1 MKKADW
7 LITVIGLILLG
18 AGLYMVKTF
27 DDAQGIMLTLPYIL
41 IGVGC
46 GAFGSGISNIISK
59 KAISKDADLQKKLT
73 IEENDERNIAIAN
86 RSKAKAFDCMTFV
99 FGILMLTFALMNF
112 DMAATLLL
120 VAAYLFVHI
129 YGIYFRFKY
138 EKEM

>member
-7 LITVIGLILLG
+7 LTTVIGIILLG

-27 DDAQGIMLTLPYIL
+27 DDAQGIFLTLPYIL

-46 GAFGSGISNIISK
+46 GVFGAGISNIISK

-73 IEENDERNIAIAN
+73 IEANDERNIAIAN
-86 RSKAKAFDCMTFV
+86 RAKAKAVDCMTFV
-99 FGILMLTFALMNF
+99 FGILMLTFALMNM
-112 DMAATLLL
+112 DLAATLLL

-129 YGIYFRFKY
+129 YGIYYRLKY